1 MVRLTATYLWA
12 HLSLLQ
18 LITFLGL
25 HHPGNLLLDSNKSV
39 MLATYLLAIW
49 FKKIPERT
57 IVWSANRNDLVL
69 GGSTVQLTEDG
80 ELVLNDQS
88 GSQIWIRPQSGG
100 SGAAYAA
107 MLDTGNFVVASQAG
121 ANLWQSFDDPTD
133 TLLPTQNLNS
143 GAQLIAPYLEKNYS
157 DGRFKFILQADGNLI
172 LYTTHYPLNTSN
184 FAYWSTQSSIGSGY
198 QVIFNQSG
206 HMYLVA
212 TNGTVLNPVFSDSV
226 SMQDLYLRATLDY
239 DGVLRQYVY
248 PKTASSS
255 RSRAMAWT
263 TLSNSIPSNICLRIG
278 GQVGSGA
285 CGFNSYC
292 RLGDDQRPSC
302 KCPPGYTFFDPND
315 ERKGCKKDF
324 ISQDCDHPSQEIDS
338 FEIEEM
344 PNTNWPFNDYEMFA
358 SEGEDWCRQ
367 ACLSDC
373 YCDVAIYN
381 TAGQCWMKRVPLS
394 NGVIGPSVAGKALI
408 KVRKGNSTAG
418 SSAKKC
424 DRSNLITTGSVL
436 LGSSIFLIVL
446 SLLGIYVFFS
456 RWNRRQQ
463 KMIPQQRL
471 MPDMNMQNFTY
482 SELERATGGFKEE
495 LGRGAFG
502 TVYKGVLANEDKP
515 LIAVKKLDKM
525 AGEGDKEFNTEVKV
539 IGRTNHKNLVQL
551 VGFCNEGQHRLLV
564 YEYMSN
570 GSLANF
576 LFGDSRPNWYR
587 RMQIAFDLPFSTY
600 GQTYRNISLGSSLTA
615 GSDNL
620 SWTSPSGD
628 FSFGFQQVYPKTASS
643 SRSRAMAWTTLSNS
657 IPSNICMRI
666 GGPVGSGACG
676 FNSYCRLGD
685 DQRPSCKCPP
695 GYTFF
700 DPNDE
705 RKGCKKNFISQDCD
719 HPSQEIDSF
728 EIEEMPNTNWPFNDY
743 EMFQPVGEDWC
754 RQACLSDCYCDVTIY
769 NTAGQCWMK
778 RAPLS
783 NGVTGPSVAGK
794 ALIKVR
800 KGNST
805 AGSSAKKC
813 DRSNL
818 ITTGSVL
825 LGSSIFLIV
834 LSLLG
839 IYVFFSR
846 WNRQRKNTIPQQRLM
861 PDMNMQN
868 FTYSELE
875 RATGGFKEELGR
887 GAFGTVYKGVLAEED
902 KPLIAVKKLD
912 KMAGEGDKE
921 FNTEVK
927 VIGRTNHKNLVQLVG
942 FCNEGEHR
950 LLVYEYMSN
959 GSLANFL
966 FGDSRPNWYRRM
978 QIAFD
983 IARGLLYLHE
993 ECSCQIIHC
1002 DIKPQNILL
1011 DKSFRARISDFG
1023 LAKLLKTDQTKT
1035 TTAIRGTKGYVALEW
1050 FKNLPVTTKVDTYS
1064 FGILLLE
1071 LVCCRKNFEINAL
1084 QEHQVV
1090 LADWACDCLKEG
1102 KLGLL
1107 VEEDEEATEDMKTVE
1122 RFVMVAIWCIQ
1133 DDPSL
1138 RPGMKKVVQMLEGA
1152 VQVSIPPD
1160 LSSFIS
1166 TI

>member
-1 MVRLTATYLWA
+1 MQEHQIVLADWACDCFKEGKLRLLVEENEEAMEDMKRVERKVSSHLMDFQLPYCFCFLLLPLLPFSTYGQTYRNISLGSSLTAGSDN
-12 HLSLLQ
+12 LSWTSPSGDFSFGFQQVGDAGYIL
-18 LITFLGL
+18 
-25 HHPGNLLLDSNKSV
+25 S
-39 MLATYLLAIW
+39 IW
-49 FKKIPERT
+49 FNKIPERT
-57 IVWSANRNDLVL
+57 IVWSANRNDPVL
-69 GGSTVQLTEDG
+69 GGSRVQLTADG

-88 GSQIWIRPQSGG
+88 GGQIWSPVFGG

-121 ANLWQSFDDPTD
+121 ANLWQSFDEPTD

-172 LYTTHYPLNTSN
+172 LYTTHYPLTTSN
-184 FAYWSTQSSIGSGY
+184 FAYWSTPSSIGSGY
-198 QVIFNQSG
+198 QVVFNQSG
-206 HMYLVA
+206 YMYLVA
-212 TNGTVLNPVFSDSV
+212 TNGTVLNPVFSNSV
-226 SMQDLYLRATLDY
+226 SIQDLYLRATLDY

-255 RSRAMAWT
+255 RSRATAWT
-263 TLSNSIPSNICLRIG
+263 TLSNSIPSNICSQITE
-278 GQVGSGA
+278 QVGSGA

-302 KCPPGYTFFDPND
+302 
-315 ERKGCKKDF
+315 
-324 ISQDCDHPSQEIDS
+324 Q
-338 FEIEEM
+338 
-344 PNTNWPFNDYEMFA
+344 
-358 SEGEDWCRQ
+358 
-367 ACLSDC
+367 
-373 YCDVAIYN
+373 
-381 TAGQCWMKRVPLS
+381 
-394 NGVIGPSVAGKALI
+394 
-408 KVRKGNSTAG
+408 
-418 SSAKKC
+418 
-424 DRSNLITTGSVL
+424 
-436 LGSSIFLIVL
+436 
-446 SLLGIYVFFS
+446 
-456 RWNRRQQ
+456 
-463 KMIPQQRL
+463 
-471 MPDMNMQNFTY
+471 
-482 SELERATGGFKEE
+482 
-495 LGRGAFG
+495 
-502 TVYKGVLANEDKP
+502 
-515 LIAVKKLDKM
+515 
-525 AGEGDKEFNTEVKV
+525 
-539 IGRTNHKNLVQL
+539 
-551 VGFCNEGQHRLLV
+551 
-564 YEYMSN
+564 
-570 GSLANF
+570 
-576 LFGDSRPNWYR
+576 
-587 RMQIAFDLPFSTY
+587 
-600 GQTYRNISLGSSLTA
+600 
-615 GSDNL
+615 
-620 SWTSPSGD
+620 
-628 FSFGFQQVYPKTASS
+628 
-643 SRSRAMAWTTLSNS
+643 
-657 IPSNICMRI
+657 
-666 GGPVGSGACG
+666 
-676 FNSYCRLGD
+676 
-685 DQRPSCKCPP
+685 CPP

-743 EMFQPVGEDWC
+743 EMFASVGEDWC

-839 IYVFFSR
+839 FYVFFSR